1 MAETKTLKL
10 ITNNPRFLD
19 YKMKKLEVIYKDVS
33 YLKILESVRDYIHQ
47 NYEMLTHPLYGSVK
61 PNETVYRSIVIIE
74 REKLDIDSVS
84 MISDAIQTYIKFRKN
99 KNTPMW
105 TESIK
110 DDFSV
115 IDYDLI
121 NNAIERIIK

>member
-74 REKLDIDSVS
+74 KEKLDIDSVS